1 MIEPLTTIMLALVA
15 MILVMMLADI
25 RRLRLRVGELEK
37 EINLLWNSL
46 KGL

>member
-1 MIEPLTTIMLALVA
+1 MIEPLTIIMLALVS

-25 RRLRLRVGELEK
+25 RRLRLRIEELEK